1 MSAAIAS
8 TSSGR
13 PPRDCALRLARF
25 ALSVLILL
33 CAFVAPAR
41 AAVNGE
47 VKLSKGDGFTRLAFH
62 FDEQLGLE
70 VSLKGTVLILSFAQ
84 PVDIAVERLA
94 AGAPDLIGAARRDPD
109 GRAVRIALV
118 HKVKLNS
125 IHAAEHFFLDLLPE
139 NWSGLMPGPPQEV
152 VDELARRAREAERQL
167 REARGPDKSKEL
179 LTGRVK
185 VAALP
190 TFTRFIF
197 DLPDGVEV
205 TSDRRDDSLTLRF
218 NRPIRW
224 EVGEARGAMPASVSG
239 IDAEFDAASARVKFN
254 VEAAASLRSFRD
266 GNLYMVDVD
275 GMKAD
280 GERADA
286 PALPGIAAPQSVPAD
301 QPPPQKQSAKS
312 AAAAPAPPATPK
324 PAAVAEQAPPQ
335 AAAEK
340 PSAGALDAQ
349 PAPAPAVVAD
359 APPPPPPS
367 PQPVVHESKPQTAQ
381 RPHTDPN
388 ATVTAGVRESGG
400 ALTVTFPFVTST
412 PAAVFRRGN
421 VLWLVFDSA
430 APIELGALKGDV
442 AGVRKAAL
450 VRDASGA
457 TVIRVTLER
466 PRLVSAVADAAGWV
480 ITIGDTLAQPPLP
493 LSIARSVVARNRAD
507 IVIPFAR
514 ASKVHRLHDPDVGD
528 SVLAVTALEP
538 ARGLLKEH
546 NFLEVRALASAQ
558 GIALQPIADDLHA
571 SIEPDKVLVG
581 RPGGLALSA
590 TGVLTQQLAGT
601 GTTFDPQVWGY
612 DRSAAFTAREADL
625 IRAAADAP
633 ESKRWQARLNLAR
646 FYIAWDRAAEAKGVL
661 DVALTGAHSNED
673 VTGSILRS
681 ISALELQRPSE
692 ALKELSAPQ
701 IGKQQN
707 AAVWRSVALVRQG
720 KWAPARDGF
729 KELETALATLP
740 VELQRV
746 ALIAALRA
754 AVETHDVMATTRLI
768 EEIETVGVSPQW
780 RPEMDILRGR
790 QEEELGHKQE
800 ALKKY
805 RAAASSLDARA
816 AAQGRLREIALRVAE
831 KDMLRPD
838 AIVAL
843 ETLTAI
849 WRGDETETEAL
860 YLLSSLYRQDGR
872 FREAFHTMRTAVLA
886 HPNSDFTRKIQ
897 DEAAATF
904 QELFLSS
911 KGDALPPIEALGLF
925 YDYRDLTPI
934 GRLGD
939 EMIRKLADRLITVDL
954 LDQAAELLQH
964 QVDKRLQGAARAQ
977 VAAKLATVYLMNRKP
992 ERALATLRATRD
1004 SDVSNELRQHRLLLE
1019 ARALSELGRQ
1029 PLALEI
1035 VADLKSPEASR
1046 LRADVLWSAK
1056 RWREAGEE
1064 IERLYGDRWREFQ
1077 PLTESERADILRA
1090 AIGYALADEPIGLAR
1105 LHEKYS
1111 AKMADGPE
1119 ARAFNVVSSPIGTGG
1134 AEFQDV
1140 ARRVSAVD
1148 TLRTFLR
1155 EIRARYEKIETKES
1169 APAAPAAAANAS
1181 APERKAPPPPKG
1193 GTPLRADPM
1202 PTGSVRQQK

>member
-13 PPRDCALRLARF
+13 RLRDCAPRLARF
-25 ALSVLILL
+25 ALSALIML
-33 CAFVAPAR
+33 CLFAAPAR

-47 VKLSKGDGFTRLAFH
+47 VKLSKEDGFTRLAFH
-62 FDEQLGLE
+62 FDEQVGIE
-70 VSLKGTVLILSFAQ
+70 VSRKGTVLILSFAQ
-84 PVDIAVERLA
+84 PVDISVEQLA
-94 AGAPDLIGAARRDPD
+94 TSAPDLIGAARRDPD
-109 GRAVRIALV
+109 GRAIRIALV

-125 IHAAEHFFLDLLPE
+125 IPAAEHFFLDLLPE
-139 NWSGLMPGPPQEV
+139 NWSGLLPGPPQEV

-167 REARGPDKSKEL
+167 REDRGPDKSKEL
-179 LTGRVK
+179 LSGRVK
-185 VAALP
+185 VAVQP

-197 DLPDGVEV
+197 DLPEGIEV

-224 EVGEARGAMPASVSG
+224 EVADARGAMPPGVSD
-239 IDAEFDAASARVKFN
+239 IDATFDTSSARVEFN
-254 VEAAASLRSFRD
+254 IAAAASLRSFRD

-275 GMKAD
+275 GRNLDA
-280 GERADA
+280 ERASA
-286 PALPGIAAPQSVPAD
+286 PALPGIVAPQSVPAE
-301 QPPPQKQSAKS
+301 QPLREKRGANAADASPSPRPPATKP
-312 AAAAPAPPATPK
+312 AAAAEQAAPDAPAATPVVAAQDAPSPPD
-324 PAAVAEQAPPQ
+324 PAKVAESPSTVAPSAPD
-335 AAAEK
+335 AAA
-340 PSAGALDAQ
+340 PDRRF
-349 PAPAPAVVAD
+349 
-359 APPPPPPS
+359 
-367 PQPVVHESKPQTAQ
+367 AQ
-381 RPHTDPN
+381 RPPANPN
-388 ATVTAGVRESGG
+388 AIVPVDVGENSG
-400 ALTVTFPFVTST
+400 ALVLTFPFVTAT

-421 VLWLVFDSA
+421 VLWLVFDSGA
-430 APIELGALKGDV
+430 RIDLGSLKGKV
-442 AGVRKAAL
+442 AGIRRTAL
-450 VRDASGA
+450 VRDGSGA
-457 TVIRVTLER
+457 IVIRVTLDR
-466 PRLVSAVADAAGWV
+466 PRLVSAAPDSTSWIV
-480 ITIGDTLAQPPLP
+480 TIADTLAQPPLP
-493 LSIARSVVARNRAD
+493 LSIARSVVGRNRAN
-507 IVIPFAR
+507 IVIPFAH
-514 ASKVHRLHDPDVGD
+514 AAKVHRLRDPDFGD
-528 SVLAVTALEP
+528 TVLAITAPAP
-538 ARGLLKEH
+538 ARGLLKEQS
-546 NFLEVRALASAQ
+546 FLEVRALPSAQ
-558 GIALQPIADDLHA
+558 GIALQPMADDLQA
-571 SIEPDKVLVG
+571 SIGPDNVLVS

-590 TGVLTQQLAGT
+590 TGVPTQQLAGT
-601 GTTFDPQVWGY
+601 ATTFDPQVWGY
-612 DRSAAFTAREADL
+612 DRNAPFVAREAEL
-625 IRAAADAP
+625 VRAAADAP

-646 FYIAWDRAAEAKGVL
+646 FYIARDRAAEAKGVL
-661 DVALTGAHSNED
+661 DVALAEPHSKED

-707 AAVWRSVALVRQG
+707 AAIWRSVALVRQG
-720 KWAPARDGF
+720 KWAAARDGF
-729 KELETALATLP
+729 KQLDTALATLP

-754 AVETHDVMATTRLI
+754 AVETRDVMAATQLI
-768 EEIETVGVSPQW
+768 EEIETVGVPPQW
-780 RPEMDILRGR
+780 QPDMDVLLGR

-800 ALKKY
+800 ALAKY

-816 AAQGRLREIALRVAE
+816 AAQGRLREIALRVAMN
-831 KDMLRPD
+831 DLPRND

-872 FREAFHTMRTAVLA
+872 FREAFHTMRAAVLA

-897 DEAAATF
+897 DEASASF
-904 QELFLSS
+904 QELFLSGRS
-911 KGDALPPIEALGLF
+911 DALPPIEALGLF

-939 EMIRKLADRLITVDL
+939 EMIRKLADRLIAVDL

-977 VAAKLATVYLMNRKP
+977 VAAKLAAVYLMNRKP

-1046 LRADVLWSAK
+1046 LRADVLWSAH
-1056 RWREAGEE
+1056 RWREAAEE
-1064 IERLYGDRWREFQ
+1064 IERLYGDRWRDFK
-1077 PLTESERADILRA
+1077 PLSESERADILRA
-1090 AIGYALADEPIGLAR
+1090 AIGYALADESIGLAR

-1111 AKMADGPE
+1111 AKMADGPD
-1119 ARAFNVVSSPIGTGG
+1119 ARAFNVVSSPIGTSG

-1140 ARRVSAVD
+1140 ARRVGAVD
-1148 TLRTFLR
+1148 TLTTFLR
-1155 EIRARYEKIETKES
+1155 EIRARYEKEEPKDS
-1169 APAAPAAAANAS
+1169 ADAAAPATANAAAA
-1181 APERKAPPPPKG
+1181 KAPPPPKG
-1193 GTPLRADPM
+1193 GTPLRPDPM
-1202 PTGSVRQQK
+1202 PTGSVRKQK